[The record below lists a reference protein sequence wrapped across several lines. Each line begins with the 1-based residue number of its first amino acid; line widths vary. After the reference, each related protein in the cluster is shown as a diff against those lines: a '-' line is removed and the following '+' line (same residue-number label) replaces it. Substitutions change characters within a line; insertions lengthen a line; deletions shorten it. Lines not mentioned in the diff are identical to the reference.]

1 MSKTFS
7 SICLSLLALFMV
19 SLALADDIAPTRPAQ
34 WAQSVDRQYNLFRMT
49 PNLYRSALPDSGVVP
64 LLATLKV
71 KTVVNFL
78 PEADSRWLAV
88 PGINQIQMPYRTNH
102 VDDAQIIA
110 ALRTLQTAEAGGPVL
125 MHCKHGSDRT
135 GLIAAMYRVVL
146 QGWSKEDAL
155 NEMTTGGFGDSSHF
169 KDSVRYM
176 MQADTDRLRTALAN
190 GECST
195 SAFAVCSMKNW
206 FQSANLESVT
216 QPAK

>member
-1 MSKTFS
+1 MSKIFS

-19 SLALADDIAPTRPAQ
+19 SLALAGDIASTRPAQ

-110 ALRTLQTAEAGGPVL
+110 ALRTLQTAEADGPVL

>member
-19 SLALADDIAPTRPAQ
+19 SLALADDIASARPAQ
-34 WAQSVDRQYNLFRMT
+34 WAQPVDRQYNLFRMT
-49 PNLYRSALPDSGVVP
+49 PNLYRSALPDSRVVP

-110 ALRTLQTAEAGGPVL
+110 ALRTLQTAEADGPVL

>member
-1 MSKTFS
+1 MSKVFS

-19 SLALADDIAPTRPAQ
+19 SLALADDIASTRPAQ
-34 WAQSVDRQYNLFRMT
+34 WAQPVDRQYNLFRMT

-110 ALRTLQTAEAGGPVL
+110 ALRTLQTAEADGPVL

>member
-19 SLALADDIAPTRPAQ
+19 SLALADDIASTRPAQ
-34 WAQSVDRQYNLFRMT
+34 WAQPVDRQYNLFRMT

-110 ALRTLQTAEAGGPVL
+110 ALRTLQTAEADGPVL

>member
-1 MSKTFS
+1 MSKIFS

-19 SLALADDIAPTRPAQ
+19 SLALADDIASTRPAQ
-34 WAQSVDRQYNLFRMT
+34 WAQPVDRQYNLFRMT

-110 ALRTLQTAEAGGPVL
+110 ALRTLQTAEADGPVL

-155 NEMTTGGFGDSSHF
+155 NEMTTGGFGDSNHF

>member
-1 MSKTFS
+1 MSKVFS
-7 SICLSLLALFMV
+7 SICLSLLASFMV
-19 SLALADDIAPTRPAQ
+19 SLALADDISSARPAQ
-34 WAQSVDRQYNLFRMT
+34 WAQPVDRQYNLFRMT

-110 ALRTLQTAEAGGPVL
+110 ALRTLQTAEADGPVL

>member
-1 MSKTFS
+1 MSKIFS

-19 SLALADDIAPTRPAQ
+19 SLALADDIASTRPAQ
-34 WAQSVDRQYNLFRMT
+34 WAQPVDRQYNLFRMT

-110 ALRTLQTAEAGGPVL
+110 ALRTLQTAESDGPVL

-135 GLIAAMYRVVL
+135 GLIAAMYRVVV